1 MEEIK
6 KIIAKAAYGQGTKPF
21 SKDIHIN
28 TFERKKPTE
37 ILGINVTNA
46 QISSSTFEGNIKN
59 GKVVRIKGTFDVH
72 LWYALNGDTKV
83 AKVNTKFS
91 EIVMV
96 SGQEAEKY
104 NNEEVRAWIQKAPKC
119 SGTSIVDGPEGPGV
133 KATVAYELGAEI
145 VDQTTLSVKV
155 IYSDDALEELEEVSL
170 ENGEILDEYED
181 D

>member
-28 TFERKKPTE
+28 TYDRKRPTE
-37 ILGINVTNA
+37 ILGITITNA
-46 QISSSTFEGNIKN
+46 EISSSAFEGNINN

-83 AKVNTKFS
+83 AKTSMKFS
-91 EIVMV
+91 DIVMV
-96 SGQEAEKY
+96 NGQEAEKY
-104 NNEEVRAWIQKAPKC
+104 SNEEVRAWIQKTPKC
-119 SGTSIVDGPEGPGV
+119 SGTSIIDGPEGPVV
-133 KATVAYELGAEI
+133 KASVEYELGAEI
-145 VDQTTLSVKV
+145 VGQTTLSVKV
-155 IYSDDALEELEEVSL
+155 INTIDVSEEAPEVPM
-170 ENGEILDEYED
+170 EDVEILDEYED